1 MITIVSKDAG
11 GAQILS
17 SWVKRHPGNYKYCL
31 SGPAKKIF
39 QSKIS
44 KIKISNIKDCVDST
58 DTLLGSTG
66 TSNFEI
72 RAIKKFKQ
80 KNKRVIA
87 YLDHWFNYKN
97 RFLINKEMIVVDE
110 IWVND
115 YYAQKEAKK
124 FFKNSIIRIKKNFYL
139 EDFLD
144 EVKKHKQKKNSVLY
158 LTDKKKNILKN
169 KNFELSLFNFFLKN
183 IYFKKFY
190 NEKIKLIVRV
200 HPNDNANKYRKS
212 IKEKNLIK
220 ISKNTLS
227 HDISKSS
234 YVYGNNSMV
243 LYLARNAGIQN
254 TYNFIINKDY
264 KYHQIMKKFKIKKY
278 DVKI

>member
-1 MITIVSKDAG
+1 
-11 GAQILS
+11 
-17 SWVKRHPGNYKYCL
+17 
-31 SGPAKKIF
+31 
-39 QSKIS
+39 
-44 KIKISNIKDCVDST
+44 
-58 DTLLGSTG
+58 
-66 TSNFEI
+66 
-72 RAIKKFKQ
+72 
-80 KNKRVIA
+80 
-87 YLDHWFNYKN
+87 
-97 RFLINKEMIVVDE
+97 
-110 IWVND
+110 
-115 YYAQKEAKK
+115 
-124 FFKNSIIRIKKNFYL
+124 
-139 EDFLD
+139 
-144 EVKKHKQKKNSVLY
+144 
-158 LTDKKKNILKN
+158 
-169 KNFELSLFNFFLKN
+169 LKN

-200 HPNDNANKYRKS
+200 HPDDNANKYRKS